1 MAATFDLVITADTPS
16 LTAEFYLRDGHG
28 SQLAY
33 RQTDFHTISISRQRG
48 LFDLRNYL
56 RNYVETGQ
64 ESASLAEIGVCIA
77 EQVLGEEIFTQL
89 WQSQSQ
95 RTLRIQLPGATE
107 EENLLAAAL
116 ARVPWE
122 IGRPAPDQDTLAD
135 RNLLVRVVHTMDEP
149 ATQPLALGPNESLRV
164 LFVFAEA
171 RGSRP
176 LAARRERRALL
187 DLFRRDVYPTRR
199 VVAHVLS
206 HGVTRQRLE
215 AQIQENGGYH
225 IVHWSGHG
233 HLNQLELAQP
243 GGDHD
248 QLSGQE
254 LLDVFVEAG
263 GFMPRL
269 FFLSTCYS
277 GDILRVKDWDD
288 FLAVAQGQELDTKQ
302 SRATDNPEAAVT
314 KDIPMAESPGYTG
327 IAHALLQGGVPSVV
341 AMRYAVGDEYSRD
354 LGVEFYQALLAQAQ
368 PKAPAAALTF
378 ARRKLQRRIA
388 QGDGARYTA
397 WDPATPVLYGAEQPQ
412 LTLPPGRSPDLTVRN
427 PRLHTIAE
435 FTLQEHPYFV
445 GRTWELDGLGADFIG
460 AGQDAHIKPVALITG
475 LGGMGKTALVAE
487 ALDLWQS
494 RFEWV
499 LLYQAKPNPL
509 NLDTTLRD
517 IHLKLVDESGRYYQ
531 HIQAYPADAIY
542 RDPSDTFTGP
552 TRHDR
557 LVRNL
562 VRALTD
568 EPMLLVL
575 DNFETNLKPQ
585 AESGSGADPRWACQD
600 PAWDRALQCLATELV
615 GTPSRVLIT
624 CRRPLAA
631 LANTPTHLVLLGPLT
646 AGEAALYIRC
656 HAGLS
661 HMYLGGNPADKALAQ
676 RLLQTSRFHP
686 LLMDRLTRLA
696 TGGPALRPQ
705 LLQALDTLEHN
716 QDYAQLSALF
726 ATDPSDSKEL
736 AYLNDALAT
745 SLDQLIAGASPEAR
759 RLLWIVALANDPEAL
774 GLVQKVWSGE
784 SPEQEQ
790 LRQIQQL
797 LDQLPQLPAE
807 LQTQLQAMPPE
818 LRAMVDALP
827 PRPDLAPLLRHL
839 VAVGLVTEERTDP
852 EDANPNLTCHALVR
866 DRICTWM
873 AEHPHDQ
880 GDLSE
885 AAIRIAYA
893 EQLEATFKYLL
904 HKNMTMALAAGSR
917 ALVYFI
923 QTQAYDRL
931 GDFASTLVTSSRDPQ
946 LLAALV
952 PPLQA
957 AAEAAPEGKP
967 RWSCLCYL
975 ADALDHSGRSDL
987 SLTFFEQAATQ
998 AHTAAEAGGDA
1009 ARRAW
1014 SDLGWITGNWAIALM
1029 NVGQLDAARQ
1039 RHLESAEAKRTAGR
1053 PEVEVIGSELEA
1065 LRIDIMQG
1073 RVTEALP
1080 QIEARLAQVEAW
1092 WQQHRA
1098 GQPVPQAP
1106 NAEALARTF
1115 IGTLDI
1121 IANDAYRAQKDWAAA
1136 LGKTEA
1142 ILAIKQALQRP
1153 TEDIAGDR
1161 MNRAVYLGQ
1170 LRRFGEAQAELE
1182 ACLEIFQ
1189 QNPTQKARVLSSLAK
1204 LFDDQGDLPQAIA
1217 QGRRA
1222 LALCEQLPDPD
1233 DRAISHG
1240 SLALYL
1246 KRRGRLEDAAE
1257 SSLHQLAALVYRLVS
1272 GLRESLKFSRD
1283 NYIFDFCNAQATG
1296 TPLAVPTLA
1305 DLLADPAFAPL
1316 ATWLTQRQVDPA
1328 SLQAAIDDLLAQAQ
1342 QAALSQD

>member
-149 ATQPLALGPNESLRV
+149 ATQPLALAPNESLRV

-176 LAARRERRALL
+176 LAARRERRVLL

-302 SRATDNPEAAVT
+302 SRATDNPEATVT
-314 KDIPMAESPGYTG
+314 KDIPLAESPGYTG

-412 LTLPPGRSPDLTVRN
+412 LTLPPGRSPGLTVRN

-460 AGQDAHIKPVALITG
+460 AGQDTHIKPVAIITG

-517 IHLKLVDESGRYYQ
+517 IHLKLVGELGRYYD
-531 HIQAYPADAIY
+531 HIQAHPADAIY
-542 RDPSDTFTGP
+542 RDPSDTFTGLA
-552 TRHDR
+552 RHDR

-585 AESGSGADPRWACQD
+585 AESGSGAAPRWACQD

-631 LANTPTHLVLLGPLT
+631 LANTPTHSVLLGPLT

-696 TGGPALRPQ
+696 MGGPALRPQ
-705 LLQALDTLEHN
+705 LLQALDTLEHR
-716 QDYAQLSALF
+716 QDYTQLPALF

-745 SLDQLIAGASPEAR
+745 SLDQLIAGASPQAR

-790 LRQIQQL
+790 LRQ
-797 LDQLPQLPAE
+797 LPPDRRAKIEAAMTPE
-807 LQTQLQAMPPE
+807 LQ
-818 LRAMVDALP
+818 AMVDALPPAPP

-839 VAVGLVTEERTDP
+839 VAVGLVTEERADP

-885 AAIRIAYA
+885 AAIRLAYA
-893 EQLEATFKYLL
+893 ERLEATFHDLL
-904 HKNMTMALAAGSR
+904 HQNMTTALAAGSR
-917 ALVYFI
+917 ALVYSI
-923 QTQAYDRL
+923 QAEAYDRL

-957 AAEAAPEGKP
+957 AAEAAPEGRP
-967 RWSCLCYL
+967 RWSCLGYL
-975 ADALDHSGRSDL
+975 ADALSRAGSPDA
-987 SLTFFEQAATQ
+987 SLPFYEQAATQ
-998 AHTAAEAGGDA
+998 ARTAAEAGGDA

-1029 NVGQLDAARQ
+1029 NVGQLGAARQ
-1039 RHLESAEAKRTAGR
+1039 RHLESAEAERNAGN
-1053 PEVEVIGSELEA
+1053 PEVNVIGSELEA
-1065 LRIDIMQG
+1065 LRIDIRQG
-1073 RVTEALP
+1073 QVTEALP

-1106 NAEALARTF
+1106 NAEYLARVF
-1115 IGTLDI
+1115 IGALDI
-1121 IANDAYRAQKDWAAA
+1121 AKDAYRAQKDWAAA

-1142 ILAIKQALQRP
+1142 ILAVKQALQRP
-1153 TEDIAGDR
+1153 AEDIARDR
-1161 MNRAVYLGQ
+1161 MNRAVELGQ

-1182 ACLEIFQ
+1182 ACLAIFQ
-1189 QNPTQKARVLSSLAK
+1189 QNPAVKARVLSSLAS
-1204 LFDDQGDLPQAIA
+1204 LFANQGDLPQAIA

-1222 LALCEQLPDPD
+1222 LALCEQLPGPD
-1233 DRAISHG
+1233 DRAMPHNN
-1240 SLALYL
+1240 LAIYL
-1246 KRRGRLEDAAE
+1246 DRSGTPAALAAA
-1257 SSLHQLAALVYRLVS
+1257 SRHQLAALVYRLVA
-1272 GLRESLKFSRD
+1272 GLGQSLQTYLG
-1283 NYIFDFCNAQATG
+1283 NYAIFFRLAQAAG
-1296 TPLAVPTLA
+1296 TSLAVPTLA
-1305 DLLADPAFAPL
+1305 DLLTDPAFAPL
-1316 ATWLTQRQVDPA
+1316 APWLTQRQVDPA
-1328 SLQAAIDDLLAQAQ
+1328 SLQAAIDDFLAQAQ

>member
-149 ATQPLALGPNESLRV
+149 ATQPLALAPNESLRV

-176 LAARRERRALL
+176 LAARRERRVLL

-302 SRATDNPEAAVT
+302 SRATDNPEATVT
-314 KDIPMAESPGYTG
+314 KDIPLAESPGYTG

-378 ARRKLQRRIA
+378 ARRKLQRRIV

-460 AGQDAHIKPVALITG
+460 AGQDTHIKPVALITG

-585 AESGSGADPRWACQD
+585 AESGSGAAPRWACQD

-631 LANTPTHLVLLGPLT
+631 LANTPTHSVLLGPLT

-696 TGGPALRPQ
+696 MGGPALRPQ
-705 LLQALDTLEHN
+705 LLQALDTLEHR
-716 QDYAQLSALF
+716 QDYTQLPALF

-745 SLDQLIAGASPEAR
+745 SLDQLIEGASPEAR

-790 LRQIQQL
+790 L
-797 LDQLPQLPAE
+797 PQLPPDRRAE
-807 LQTQLQAMPPE
+807 IEAAMTPE

-827 PRPDLAPLLRHL
+827 PAPPPRADLAPLLRHL

-885 AAIRIAYA
+885 AAIRLAYA
-893 EQLEATFKYLL
+893 ERLEATFHDLL
-904 HKNMTMALAAGSR
+904 HQNMTTALAAGSR
-917 ALVYFI
+917 ALVYSI
-923 QTQAYDRL
+923 QAEAYDRL

-957 AAEAAPEGKP
+957 AAEAAPEGRP
-967 RWSCLCYL
+967 RWSCLGYL
-975 ADALDHSGRSDL
+975 ADALSRAGSPDA
-987 SLTFFEQAATQ
+987 SLPFYEQAATQ
-998 AHTAAEAGGDA
+998 ARTAAEAGGDA

-1029 NVGQLDAARQ
+1029 NVGQLGAARQ
-1039 RHLESAEAKRTAGR
+1039 RRMESAEAERNAGN
-1053 PEVEVIGSELEA
+1053 PEVNVIGSELEA
-1065 LRIDIMQG
+1065 LRIDIRQG
-1073 RVTEALP
+1073 QVTEALP

-1106 NAEALARTF
+1106 DAEYLARVF
-1115 IGTLDI
+1115 IGALDI
-1121 IANDAYRAQKDWAAA
+1121 AGSAYQAQADWAAA
-1136 LGKTEA
+1136 LDKTEV
-1142 ILAIKQALQRP
+1142 ILAVKQALQRP
-1153 TEDIAGDR
+1153 AEDIAEIR
-1161 MNRAVYLGQ
+1161 MNRAVELGQ

-1182 ACLEIFQ
+1182 ACLAIFQ
-1189 QNPTQKARVLSSLAK
+1189 QNPAVKARVLSSLAS
-1204 LFDDQGDLPQAIA
+1204 LFANQGDLPQAIA

-1222 LALCEQLPDPD
+1222 LALCEQLPGPD
-1233 DRAISHG
+1233 DRAMPHNN
-1240 SLALYL
+1240 LAIYL
-1246 KRRGRLEDAAE
+1246 DRSGTPAALAAA
-1257 SSLHQLAALVYRLVS
+1257 SRHQLAALVYRLVA
-1272 GLRESLKFSRD
+1272 GLGQALQTSLG
-1283 NYIFDFCNAQATG
+1283 NYAILFLRAQAAG
-1296 TPLAVPTLA
+1296 TSLAVPALA

-1316 ATWLTQRQVDPA
+1316 ATWLTQRQVAPA
-1328 SLQAAIDDLLAQAQ
+1328 ELQAAIDDFLAQAQ

>member
-1 MAATFDLVITADTPS
+1 
-16 LTAEFYLRDGHG
+16 
-28 SQLAY
+28 
-33 RQTDFHTISISRQRG
+33 
-48 LFDLRNYL
+48 
-56 RNYVETGQ
+56 
-64 ESASLAEIGVCIA
+64 
-77 EQVLGEEIFTQL
+77 
-89 WQSQSQ
+89 
-95 RTLRIQLPGATE
+95 
-107 EENLLAAAL
+107 
-116 ARVPWE
+116 
-122 IGRPAPDQDTLAD
+122 
-135 RNLLVRVVHTMDEP
+135 
-149 ATQPLALGPNESLRV
+149 
-164 LFVFAEA
+164 
-171 RGSRP
+171 
-176 LAARRERRALL
+176 
-187 DLFRRDVYPTRR
+187 
-199 VVAHVLS
+199 
-206 HGVTRQRLE
+206 
-215 AQIQENGGYH
+215 
-225 IVHWSGHG
+225 
-233 HLNQLELAQP
+233 
-243 GGDHD
+243 
-248 QLSGQE
+248 
-254 LLDVFVEAG
+254 
-263 GFMPRL
+263 
-269 FFLSTCYS
+269 
-277 GDILRVKDWDD
+277 
-288 FLAVAQGQELDTKQ
+288 
-302 SRATDNPEAAVT
+302 
-314 KDIPMAESPGYTG
+314 
-327 IAHALLQGGVPSVV
+327 
-341 AMRYAVGDEYSRD
+341 
-354 LGVEFYQALLAQAQ
+354 
-368 PKAPAAALTF
+368 
-378 ARRKLQRRIA
+378 
-388 QGDGARYTA
+388 
-397 WDPATPVLYGAEQPQ
+397 
-412 LTLPPGRSPDLTVRN
+412 
-427 PRLHTIAE
+427 
-435 FTLQEHPYFV
+435 
-445 GRTWELDGLGADFIG
+445 
-460 AGQDAHIKPVALITG
+460 
-475 LGGMGKTALVAE
+475 
-487 ALDLWQS
+487 
-494 RFEWV
+494 
-499 LLYQAKPNPL
+499 
-509 NLDTTLRD
+509 
-517 IHLKLVDESGRYYQ
+517 
-531 HIQAYPADAIY
+531 
-542 RDPSDTFTGP
+542 
-552 TRHDR
+552 
-557 LVRNL
+557 
-562 VRALTD
+562 
-568 EPMLLVL
+568 
-575 DNFETNLKPQ
+575 
-585 AESGSGADPRWACQD
+585 
-600 PAWDRALQCLATELV
+600 
-615 GTPSRVLIT
+615 
-624 CRRPLAA
+624 
-631 LANTPTHLVLLGPLT
+631 
-646 AGEAALYIRC
+646 
-656 HAGLS
+656 
-661 HMYLGGNPADKALAQ
+661 MYLGGNPADKALTQ

-716 QDYAQLSALF
+716 QDYTQLPALF

-745 SLDQLIAGASPEAR
+745 SLDQLIAGARPEAR

-917 ALVYFI
+917 ALVYSI
-923 QTQAYDRL
+923 QAEAYDRL
-931 GDFASTLVTSSRDPQ
+931 GDFASTLVTSSSDPQ
-946 LLAALV
+946 QLAALV

-957 AAEAAPEGKP
+957 AAEAAPEGEP

-1080 QIEARLAQVEAW
+1080 QIEARLAQVEGW

-1328 SLQAAIDDLLAQAQ
+1328 SLQAAIDDFLAQVQ

>member
-149 ATQPLALGPNESLRV
+149 ATQPLALAPNESLRV

-176 LAARRERRALL
+176 LAARRERRVLL

-302 SRATDNPEAAVT
+302 SRATDNPEATVT
-314 KDIPMAESPGYTG
+314 KDIPLAESPGYTG

-412 LTLPPGRSPDLTVRN
+412 LTLPPGRSPGLTVRN

-460 AGQDAHIKPVALITG
+460 AGQDTHIKPVAIITG

-517 IHLKLVDESGRYYQ
+517 IHLKLVGELGRYYD
-531 HIQAYPADAIY
+531 HIQAHPADAIY

-631 LANTPTHLVLLGPLT
+631 LANTPTHSVLLGPLT
-646 AGEAALYIRC
+646 AGEAALYIRG
-656 HAGLS
+656 HDGLS

-696 TGGPALRPQ
+696 MGGPALRPQ

-716 QDYAQLSALF
+716 QDYAQLPALF

-745 SLDQLIAGASPEAR
+745 SLDQLIEGASPEAR

-790 LRQIQQL
+790 LRQIQP
-797 LDQLPQLPAE
+797 DRRAE
-807 LQTQLQAMPPE
+807 IEAAMTPE
-818 LRAMVDALP
+818 LRAMVDALPPAPP

-852 EDANPNLTCHALVR
+852 EDATPNLTCHALVR

-873 AEHPHDQ
+873 AEHPHDR

-885 AAIRIAYA
+885 AAICLAYA
-893 EQLEATFKYLL
+893 ERLAAVFKDLFSQ
-904 HKNMTMALAAGSR
+904 NMTMALAAGSR
-917 ALVYFI
+917 ALVYSI
-923 QTQAYDRL
+923 QAEAYDRL
-931 GDFASTLVTSSRDPQ
+931 GDFASRLVTSSRDPQ

-957 AAEAAPEGKP
+957 AAEAAPEGEP

-975 ADALDHSGRSDL
+975 ADALWLGGSPGA
-987 SLTFFEQAATQ
+987 SLPFYEQAATQ
-998 AHTAAEAGGDA
+998 AHTTAESGGDA
-1009 ARRAW
+1009 ALEAW
-1014 SDLGWITGNWAIALM
+1014 GDFAAITGNWANALADI
-1029 NVGQLDAARQ
+1029 GELDAASQ
-1039 RHLESAEAKRTAGR
+1039 RYRESAEAQRTADL
-1053 PEVEVIGSELEA
+1053 PEVSAIGSELEA

-1073 RVTEALP
+1073 RVAQALP
-1080 QIEARLAQVEAW
+1080 QIEAHLAQVEAW

-1106 NAEALARTF
+1106 DAECLARAF
-1115 IGTLDI
+1115 ISALS
-1121 IANDAYRAQKDWAAA
+1121 IANDAYRAQANWATA

-1142 ILAIKQALQRP
+1142 ILAVQQALHRP
-1153 TEDIAGDR
+1153 AEDIAQTR
-1161 MNRAVYLGQ
+1161 MNRAISLGR

-1182 ACLEIFQ
+1182 TCLEIFQ
-1189 QNPTQKARVLSSLAK
+1189 QNPTMKARVLSSLAS
-1204 LFDDQGDLPQAIA
+1204 LFANQGDLPHAIA
-1217 QGRRA
+1217 QERRA
-1222 LALCEQLPDPD
+1222 LALCEQLPNPG
-1233 DRAISHG
+1233 DRTGSHINLAICLDCSG
-1240 SLALYL
+1240 NPADLA
-1246 KRRGRLEDAAE
+1246 AA
-1257 SSLHQLAALVYRLVS
+1257 SRHQLAALVYCLVA
-1272 GLRESLKFSRD
+1272 GLGQSLQTVLRKYD
-1283 NYIFDFCNAQATG
+1283 LDFRRAQAVG

-1305 DLLADPAFAPL
+1305 DLLADPAFNSL